1 MVPFEKCFTQYT
13 FSTFTTHKRDFFYYY
28 FDELTEGI
36 TQIDLD
42 FYISISSFSLLAYS
56 FIYLNV

>member
-1 MVPFEKCFTQYT
+1 MVPFEKCFSQYT
-13 FSTFTTHKRDFFYYY
+13 FSTFTTLKEIFYYY

>member
-13 FSTFTTHKRDFFYYY
+13 FSTFTTLKEIFYYY